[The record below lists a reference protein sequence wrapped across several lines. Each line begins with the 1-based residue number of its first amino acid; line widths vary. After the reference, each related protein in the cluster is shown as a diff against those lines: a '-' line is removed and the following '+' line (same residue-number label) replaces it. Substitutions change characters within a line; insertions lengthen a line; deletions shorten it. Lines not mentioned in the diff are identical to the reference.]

1 MRRMRVV
8 LVGFVV
14 AGVLAGAGCTSGG
27 SDTSTE
33 GGKDGAATS
42 PEPVAS
48 TSTEATTSTA
58 SPIPPL
64 DDQTPPESINGLAVH
79 GNTLFVASIKGDEVL
94 QVDRES
100 GAILRR
106 FDTGGAGPDDV
117 AVAPDGSVWTTGF
130 VNGDLGRIAEGSY
143 EVVTTMEAG
152 INPLEFGSDGTLY
165 IGTYGPGGT
174 LYALST
180 NRGEPIEGEEPQVV
194 AEDLPDSNA
203 FGVLANDTLVAPAG
217 GLTGPSEAVLI
228 DPAEGT
234 VSTIVGDL
242 PAVAAGAID
251 ADGTPYVLA
260 NITGEVIAVDVEAT
274 TSEVVRTVKEGSP
287 FDNLAFAPDG
297 TLYVSSFTAPAI
309 TVVAPDGSERVLS
322 IGS

>member
-1 MRRMRVV
+1 MRHMRA
-8 LVGFVV
+8 GAIGIVV
-14 AGVLAGAGCTSGG
+14 AGLLVGAGCSSGG
-27 SDTSTE
+27 SDAGTE

-42 PEPVAS
+42 PEPIE
-48 TSTEATTSTA
+48 TTTSAAPTTTT
-58 SPIPPL
+58 PEPL
-64 DDQTPPESINGLAVH
+64 DDQTPPSSINGI
-79 GNTLFVASIKGDEVL
+79 TLQGDTIWVASIEDDTVL
-94 QVDRES
+94 QVRASD

-106 FDTGGAGPDDV
+106 IATLGAGPDDV
-117 AVAPDGSVWTTGF
+117 AVGPDGSVWTTGF
-130 VNGDLGRIAEGSY
+130 TNGELGRIEPGGGYS
-143 EVVTTMEAG
+143 VVAAMEPG

-165 IGTYGPGGT
+165 VGTYGKDGT
-174 LYALST
+174 LYSLAT
-180 NRGEPIEGEEPQVV
+180 DGGAPIDGEEPQVAV
-194 AEDLPDSNA
+194 EGLPDINA
-203 FGVLANDTLVAPAG
+203 FGVLDDGTLVAPAG

-242 PAVAAGAID
+242 PAVAAGATD

-260 NITGEVIAVDVEAT
+260 NITGEVLAVDVEAKT
-274 TSEVVRTVKEGSP
+274 AEVVRTVEQGAP

-309 TVVAPDGSERVLS
+309 TVVAPDGTEQVLA